1 MKLFVQP
8 MKASNAGLTVI
19 TTAGELIRYHRT
31 MRIVDQR
38 VLHLY

>member
-1 MKLFVQP
+1 